1 MRRKL
6 GSMAST
12 LALLLIAG
20 GAAAVNVQIL
30 DANRSEPSVLT
41 ARTAA
46 EVAGLDAA
54 STTTTTQTTPTV
66 DLPSTELV
74 EPVASGPAPAASS
87 ATPIPT
93 PKNTRPKV
101 IGSVAGGHDDDDDDH
116 DDDDHDDEW
125 RRPFGERPRL
135 RGEFIPL
142 SQDQLALLRVAALA
156 QVSPSQAR
164 DAANGIGEP
173 GTISRVKLAAAQI
186 GAPLDRIGAVTD
198 IPPERGRRHG
208 GDDDDDHD
216 DDDDD

>member
-6 GSMAST
+6 GSVAST

-30 DANRSEPSVLT
+30 DANRSESSVLT

-54 STTTTTQTTPTV
+54 STTTTAPAVDATPV
-66 DLPSTELV
+66 APV
-74 EPVASGPAPAASS
+74 EPVASEPVPTASS

-93 PKNTRPKV
+93 PTNTRPKP
-101 IGSVAGGHDDDDDDH
+101 IGSVAGGHDDDDDDEG
-116 DDDDHDDEW
+116 DDDHDDEW
-125 RRPFGERPRL
+125 RRPVGERPRL

-142 SQDQLALLRVAALA
+142 SRDQLALLRIAALA

-164 DAANGIGEP
+164 DAANGIGDAT
-173 GTISRVKLAAAQI
+173 TIARVKLAAAQI

-198 IPPERGRRHG
+198 VPPERGRRHG
-208 GDDDDDHD
+208 GNDDDDHGDDDDD
-216 DDDDD
+216 